1 MDIKYYGKHDAPGGK
16 QDMETFERLDN
27 ENKIRICWGYSK
39 EIVLDKLK
47 LNNLLFNNDTWNE
60 NADYTEI
67 KNTIQG
73 SYDNIS
79 EIHLKKNNLMQ
90 FWLDISA
97 PPKSLMY
104 IRGKKG
110 KLNKAYI
117 VETVDNNIIFENN
130 RMFRKVNIISKDI
143 DDIYEND
150 KIYPNRS
157 SIWILKKEE
166 EIKLIKE
173 IYKNSEL
180 KKLKKLEEDEINQIK
195 IKYERLRN
203 KIDK

>member
-1 MDIKYYGKHDAPGGK
+1 MFFD
-16 QDMETFERLDN
+16 
-27 ENKIRICWGYSK
+27 
-39 EIVLDKLK
+39 VL

-130 RMFRKVNIISKDI
+130 RMFRKVNIISK
-143 DDIYEND
+143 Y
-150 KIYPNRS
+150 
-157 SIWILKKEE
+157 
-166 EIKLIKE
+166 
-173 IYKNSEL
+173 
-180 KKLKKLEEDEINQIK
+180 
-195 IKYERLRN
+195 
-203 KIDK
+203 

>member
-1 MDIKYYGKHDAPGGK
+1 
-16 QDMETFERLDN
+16 
-27 ENKIRICWGYSK
+27 
-39 EIVLDKLK
+39 
-47 LNNLLFNNDTWNE
+47 
-60 NADYTEI
+60 
-67 KNTIQG
+67 
-73 SYDNIS
+73 
-79 EIHLKKNNLMQ
+79 
-90 FWLDISA
+90 
-97 PPKSLMY
+97 MY

-143 DDIYEND
+143 DDIYKDD